1 MLAGLRVGDRVVTGP
16 ADVAR
21 WLALPSRFAKRNA
34 DERPP
39 VVRCSPFGSRR
50 GRDDKLPKRLRPR
63 TKRALREAM
72 YAPTRADAEKGI
84 GAFVAARAQGGP
96 LVTAGVAPG
105 RFASGAPAPAGVRTP
120 PPPPTGPARPSA
132 GGSAPGYGRLVF
144 DIADTS
150 PNQDQVSAALATP
163 LDHDPMNEYAR
174 QEMMR

>member
-1 MLAGLRVGDRVVTGP
+1 M
-16 ADVAR
+16 
-21 WLALPSRFAKRNA
+21 
-34 DERPP
+34 
-39 VVRCSPFGSRR
+39 RCSPFGSRR

-120 PPPPTGPARPSA
+120 PRPDQ
-132 GGSAPGYGRLVF
+132 L
-144 DIADTS
+144 DHLLADRHPDTVVSFSTS
-150 PNQDQVSAALATP
+150 RTPHPIRIRCPQHWATP

-174 QEMMR
+174 QEMTL